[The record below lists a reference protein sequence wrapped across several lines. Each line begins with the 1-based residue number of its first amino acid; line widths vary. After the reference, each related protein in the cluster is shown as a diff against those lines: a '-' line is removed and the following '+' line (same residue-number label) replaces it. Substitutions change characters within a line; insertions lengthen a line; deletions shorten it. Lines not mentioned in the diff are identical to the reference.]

1 MDTVPMYEAKN
12 KLPLFMHQAEESG
25 PVFISRR
32 NQSVAVLISM
42 DDYKRL
48 SAKRKPTI
56 VERAQV
62 LRKQFDATLTDA
74 EIDRIF
80 SEARDNFSG
89 VLLAPHRVVSVRKC
103 LFPLFGILNKFLYE
117 SLFA

>member
-1 MDTVPMYEAKN
+1 MNAVPIFEAKN
-12 KLPLFMHQAEESG
+12 KLPFFIHQAEESG

-42 DDYKRL
+42 DDFKRL

-56 VERAQV
+56 VERAQA
-62 LRKQFDATLTDA
+62 LRKQFDATLTDE

-80 SEARDNFSG
+80 SEARDNSVDTYGSHVFDG
-89 VLLAPHRVVSVRKC
+89 V
-103 LFPLFGILNKFLYE
+103 FD
-117 SLFA
+117 